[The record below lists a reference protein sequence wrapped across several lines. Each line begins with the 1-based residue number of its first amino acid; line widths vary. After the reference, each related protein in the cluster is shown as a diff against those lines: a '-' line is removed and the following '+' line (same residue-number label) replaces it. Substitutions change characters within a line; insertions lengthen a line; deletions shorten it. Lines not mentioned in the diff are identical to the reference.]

1 MFVYAAIG
9 AFGLL
14 VLLVMLVAGDLLE
27 IAGADQGID
36 QDADVGG
43 PAFFS
48 VPIMAAFVTVFGVG
62 GAVARY
68 YELSHPAASGIGVT
82 SGVVLAG
89 LVYQFARVLY
99 SQQASSE
106 IHMAG
111 LLGRTAEVTVGIPL
125 GGVGQVTLSAAGER
139 TTHIARSAD
148 GKAIAPG
155 VEVQVQALRGD
166 SVVVARASERE

>member
-9 AFGLL
+9 VFGLL
-14 VLLVMLVAGDLLE
+14 LLLIMLIAGDLLE
-27 IAGADQGID
+27 MAGADQGID
-36 QDADVGG
+36 HDADVGG

-48 VPIMAAFVTVFGVG
+48 VPIMAAFVTAFGVG

-68 YELSHPAASGIGVT
+68 YELSHAAASGIGIA

-106 IHMAG
+106 IHMTG

-125 GGVGQVTLSAAGER
+125 DSVGQVTLTVAGER

-148 GKAIAPG
+148 GGAIAPG
-155 VEVQVQALRGD
+155 VEVQVQGLRGD